1 MAKAKK
7 ITKKE
12 HETMQSTVQLVRE
25 LERIIIDATV
35 AKDRASFELNQ
46 AREAWTKLS
55 DDLEKKYGSVEVD
68 IQTGEIR
75 ESA

>member
-12 HETMQSTVQLVRE
+12 HEAMQSIVQVIRE
-25 LERIIIDATV
+25 VERIIIDATV
-35 AKDRASFELNQ
+35 AKDRASFELHQ
-46 AREAWTKLS
+46 ARDAWKKLS
-55 DDLEKKYGSVEVD
+55 DELEAKYGSVEVD
-68 IQTGEIR
+68 IQTGEIK

>member
-12 HETMQSTVQLVRE
+12 HEAMQSIVQVIRE

-35 AKDRASFELNQ
+35 AKDKASFELHQ
-46 AREAWTKLS
+46 ARDAWKKLS
-55 DDLEKKYGSVEVD
+55 DELEEKYGSVEVD
-68 IQTGEIR
+68 IQTGEIK
-75 ESA
+75 EPA

>member
-12 HETMQSTVQLVRE
+12 HEKMQSTVQLVRE
-25 LERIIIDATV
+25 LEKIIIDATV

-46 AREAWTKLS
+46 ARETWTKLS
-55 DDLEKKYGSVEVD
+55 NDLEKKYGSVEVD